1 MQYELITVICKLHG
15 DYIAEK
21 MIQHLKI
28 VKDFF
33 LNIIVL
39 EDSISR
45 AQIKLTDVADT
56 LQGDWV
62 ILAQQLDITGAEI
75 NQIKSDYHTVNDQA
89 LAMLQLWVS
98 KKGEEATGRC
108 NNVSRN
114 SFKCLWK
121 LKDDNKPWVDLIIKV
136 SAKLKVCIKSV
147 KGSCIR

>member
-1 MQYELITVICKLHG
+1 MHG
-15 DYIAEK
+15 DNIAEK

-114 SFKCLWK
+114 SFKCF
-121 LKDDNKPWVDLIIKV
+121 KDDNKPSVDLIIKV
-136 SAKLKVCIKSV
+136 SAKLEVCIKSV